1 MKHGVRVDV
10 INLGDELLLGLRDN
24 GHLSYL
30 GRELKRHG
38 LEIRRNFVVRD
49 NAEDIQQVFK
59 NAWEDADIVI
69 TTGGLGPT
77 SDDLTRETIAK
88 ALGVKLEFVDS
99 VRVELEARFARHGRT
114 VTANNL
120 KQCYVLDGAEALPN
134 PNGTAPGIL
143 FKQDGKLL
151 IMLPGP
157 GNELRPMFERDVLP
171 RLQEENFFALEEQ
184 YLQLRSF
191 GVGESLLENK
201 LRPILKSHPELK
213 VGYCAHEGLVDVR
226 LSLANGTGSLADL
239 RATGEQCMELLGE
252 DFVCFGNHSI
262 AEIAMSHLRA
272 HHQTIAIAESC
283 TGGLLSN
290 AFTDVPGASQTFM
303 GSVVCY
309 HEDTKI
315 EHLGI
320 PESILMQHDVVS
332 AETAV
337 ALATGAAESFS
348 SDYGL
353 STTGFAGPTGGS
365 SREPVGTVYFGLHT
379 PSGAWTHRVQFS
391 GDRLTVKARAVNAA
405 VDWLRR
411 KLTKYQMHDAFAN
424 IGYGMGSGI

>member
-99 VRVELEARFARHGRT
+99 VRVELEARFARLRRT

-157 GNELRPMFERDVLP
+157 GNELHRCLSVMYFP
-171 RLQEENFFALEEQ
+171 RLPGRKFLC
-184 YLQLRSF
+184 S
-191 GVGESLLENK
+191 
-201 LRPILKSHPELK
+201 
-213 VGYCAHEGLVDVR
+213 
-226 LSLANGTGSLADL
+226 
-239 RATGEQCMELLGE
+239 
-252 DFVCFGNHSI
+252 
-262 AEIAMSHLRA
+262 
-272 HHQTIAIAESC
+272 
-283 TGGLLSN
+283 GG
-290 AFTDVPGASQTFM
+290 AVP
-303 GSVVCY
+303 SVTLFRC
-309 HEDTKI
+309 
-315 EHLGI
+315 G
-320 PESILMQHDVVS
+320 
-332 AETAV
+332 
-337 ALATGAAESFS
+337 
-348 SDYGL
+348 
-353 STTGFAGPTGGS
+353 
-365 SREPVGTVYFGLHT
+365 
-379 PSGAWTHRVQFS
+379 
-391 GDRLTVKARAVNAA
+391 
-405 VDWLRR
+405 
-411 KLTKYQMHDAFAN
+411 
-424 IGYGMGSGI
+424 

>member
-1 MKHGVRVDV
+1 M
-10 INLGDELLLGLRDN
+10 LGLRDN

-59 NAWEDADIVI
+59 NAWEDADIII

-99 VRVELEARFARHGRT
+99 VRVELEARFARLGRT

-171 RLQEENFFALEEQ
+171 DFRKKI
-184 YLQLRSF
+184 
-191 GVGESLLENK
+191 SLLWRSSTFSYALSVWVN
-201 LRPILKSHPELK
+201 LCLKIN
-213 VGYCAHEGLVDVR
+213 CA
-226 LSLANGTGSLADL
+226 
-239 RATGEQCMELLGE
+239 
-252 DFVCFGNHSI
+252 
-262 AEIAMSHLRA
+262 
-272 HHQTIAIAESC
+272 
-283 TGGLLSN
+283 
-290 AFTDVPGASQTFM
+290 
-303 GSVVCY
+303 
-309 HEDTKI
+309 
-315 EHLGI
+315 
-320 PESILMQHDVVS
+320 
-332 AETAV
+332 
-337 ALATGAAESFS
+337 
-348 SDYGL
+348 
-353 STTGFAGPTGGS
+353 
-365 SREPVGTVYFGLHT
+365 
-379 PSGAWTHRVQFS
+379 QF
-391 GDRLTVKARAVNAA
+391 
-405 VDWLRR
+405 
-411 KLTKYQMHDAFAN
+411 
-424 IGYGMGSGI
+424 